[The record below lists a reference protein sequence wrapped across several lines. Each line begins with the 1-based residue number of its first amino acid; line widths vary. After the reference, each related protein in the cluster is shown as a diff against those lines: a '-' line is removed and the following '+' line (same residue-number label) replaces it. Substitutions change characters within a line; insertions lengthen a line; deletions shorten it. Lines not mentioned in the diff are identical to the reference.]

1 MFKVY
6 NRNIRTR
13 CEICS
18 KLIIKAPEQCHWRC
32 SGVFIWRGSG
42 FFIVKFEH
50 VLPCSCVC
58 IVNFEQV
65 NAGGSGFN
73 QKVVIHILDIA
84 FKTQPNIFLPE
95 IHLKLVKEVLVVKF
109 LIGRCSVGRWSMH
122 LVGG

>member
-1 MFKVY
+1 M
-6 NRNIRTR
+6 
-13 CEICS
+13 
-18 KLIIKAPEQCHWRC
+18 
-32 SGVFIWRGSG
+32 
-42 FFIVKFEH
+42 
-50 VLPCSCVC
+50 
-58 IVNFEQV
+58 

-84 FKTQPNIFLPE
+84 FKTQPNIFLSE